1 MEKVKLNELT
11 GGALQEKFDRALETV
26 VANMQDPNTPWKN
39 KRAIMIRISFE
50 QNEERDDTMV
60 SISVETKTAPVKP
73 VTTRMAIGTDLE
85 TGEVYAQEYGNQ
97 VRGQMSFSPGPGM
110 PQTLMIDGEAVDT
123 VTGEIKE
130 TENVVDFRAAKQA

>member
-85 TGEVYAQEYGNQ
+85 TGEVYAQEYGSQ

-110 PQTLMIDGEAVDT
+110 PPSLVIGGESVDT
-123 VTGEIKE
+123 ATGEIRE